1 MRHLTL
7 LSMVL
12 LASCAT
18 TGSDNG
24 RIQIQTKSQG
34 QPLTAARCI
43 VKTDGGTWNL
53 TTPAEVV
60 ISVADGDL
68 HVDCTKKGYRSAEI
82 IYKAP
87 SGAGLPS
94 MGSGGA
100 GGGGIGL
107 GQGTSF
113 PTNVENKNA
122 AYPSQ
127 ISVEMDRL

>member
-12 LASCAT
+12 LTGCAT

-24 RIQIQTKSQG
+24 RIQIQTTSQG
-34 QPLTAARCI
+34 KPLTAARCV

-68 HVDCTKKGYRSAEI
+68 HVDCSKRGYRSGEI

-94 MGSGGA
+94 MGST

-113 PTNVENKNA
+113 PTNVDNKNA